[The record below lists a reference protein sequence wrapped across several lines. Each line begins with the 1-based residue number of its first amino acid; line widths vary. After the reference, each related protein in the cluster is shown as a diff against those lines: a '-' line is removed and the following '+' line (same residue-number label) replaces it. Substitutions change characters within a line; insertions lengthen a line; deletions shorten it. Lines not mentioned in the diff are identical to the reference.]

1 MDETNIFIFY
11 EGEKVHL
18 TPSDLRNQSLFKQA
32 VMNQTNKVPPTIT
45 AQEFK
50 DMSTDLF
57 DVVVNVEPTVVAAV
71 LVTAFKRL
79 RPVPTPDPAI
89 ISLVISFGAPP
100 VVTVSSVT
108 PSI

>member
-57 DVVVNVEPTVVAAV
+57 DV
-71 LVTAFKRL
+71 LKKRKEL
-79 RPVPTPDPAI
+79 KKERSPN
-89 ISLVISFGAPP
+89 GHN
-100 VVTVSSVT
+100 
-108 PSI
+108 

>member
-57 DVVVNVEPTVVAAV
+57 DV
-71 LVTAFKRL
+71 LKKRKEL
-79 RPVPTPDPAI
+79 KKERNPN
-89 ISLVISFGAPP
+89 G
-100 VVTVSSVT
+100 
-108 PSI
+108 PSKYE

>member
-57 DVVVNVEPTVVAAV
+57 DV
-71 LVTAFKRL
+71 LKKRKEL
-79 RPVPTPDPAI
+79 KKERSPN
-89 ISLVISFGAPP
+89 G
-100 VVTVSSVT
+100 
-108 PSI
+108 PSKYE

>member
-57 DVVVNVEPTVVAAV
+57 DV
-71 LVTAFKRL
+71 LKKRKEL
-79 RPVPTPDPAI
+79 KKERSPN
-89 ISLVISFGAPP
+89 GHK
-100 VVTVSSVT
+100 
-108 PSI
+108 

>member
-32 VMNQTNKVPPTIT
+32 VMNQTNKVPPILT

-57 DVVVNVEPTVVAAV
+57 DV
-71 LVTAFKRL
+71 LKKRKEL
-79 RPVPTPDPAI
+79 KKERSPN
-89 ISLVISFGAPP
+89 GHN
-100 VVTVSSVT
+100 
-108 PSI
+108 

>member
-32 VMNQTNKVPPTIT
+32 VMNQTNKVPPTLT

-57 DVVVNVEPTVVAAV
+57 DV
-71 LVTAFKRL
+71 LKKRKEL
-79 RPVPTPDPAI
+79 KKERSPN
-89 ISLVISFGAPP
+89 GHN
-100 VVTVSSVT
+100 
-108 PSI
+108 

>member
-32 VMNQTNKVPPTIT
+32 VMNQTNKVPPTFT

-57 DVVVNVEPTVVAAV
+57 DV
-71 LVTAFKRL
+71 LKKRKEL
-79 RPVPTPDPAI
+79 KKERSPN
-89 ISLVISFGAPP
+89 GHN
-100 VVTVSSVT
+100 
-108 PSI
+108 